1 MGSDET
7 SIPEDAGEEAEN
19 ATHFQGHSCKE
30 IPAHA
35 AALIA
40 YI

>member
-1 MGSDET
+1 MGSHEMW
-7 SIPEDAGEEAEN
+7 IPEDAGEEAAN

-35 AALIA
+35 AALIT